1 MKDPVPTF
9 SYVVEQL
16 KLRFPDLAYIHTISS
31 KTMFNSGPE
40 EEGVS
45 SFTNLRAE
53 HPSEN

>member
-40 EEGVS
+40 EEEVS